1 MLHAVPCFGSGET
14 QRAAIKGCCPMPKRM
29 KPVQHSSHICPFQG
43 RSSAPQS
50 PSATATPVVHQSW
63 IQGEVVEESGV
74 PIVLTIQQQEVQKNH
89 FSYFFLSARFSYYA
103 QITCTSL
110 SHCFYYESFPPIT

>member
-1 MLHAVPCFGSGET
+1 
-14 QRAAIKGCCPMPKRM
+14 M

-103 QITCTSL
+103 HITCTYL
-110 SHCFYYESFPPIT
+110 YHIFITTIFHQLLYYSSIKKIAAISWDELH